1 MHQARRKVDD
11 DARDAELFEDIL
23 LQMWCS
29 CLSISDEAWANL
41 DDVDLREEFH
51 VQIPC
56 FQSCPASFRGRMRY
70 AVRTALG
77 ERQRASLH
85 GEDRRELQ
93 AWKLFG
99 LLPSLLLRPTAA
111 EGRPGRA
118 EL

>member
-1 MHQARRKVDD
+1 M
-11 DARDAELFEDIL
+11 L
-23 LQMWCS
+23 
-29 CLSISDEAWANL
+29 
-41 DDVDLREEFH
+41 
-51 VQIPC
+51 
-56 FQSCPASFRGRMRY
+56 Y